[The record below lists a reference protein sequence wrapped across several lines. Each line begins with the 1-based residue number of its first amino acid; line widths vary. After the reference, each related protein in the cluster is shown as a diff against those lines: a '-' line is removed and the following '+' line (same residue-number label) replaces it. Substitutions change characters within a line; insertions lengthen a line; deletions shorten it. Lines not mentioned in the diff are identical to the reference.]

1 MDVSYGQANELL
13 LGQELEQVVEL
24 KHHRFASEYSPLLGY
39 RGDLDLAYRYCAT
52 SISGSSVQRRAVLAP
67 GRPGDEVRACG
78 EQHSAGES
86 RLRLSGTAPQFA
98 PNATF
103 VTDIPRLSVV

>member
-39 RGDLDLAYRYCAT
+39 RGDLDLAYR
-52 SISGSSVQRRAVLAP
+52 
-67 GRPGDEVRACG
+67 
-78 EQHSAGES
+78 
-86 RLRLSGTAPQFA
+86 
-98 PNATF
+98 
-103 VTDIPRLSVV
+103 